1 MQVEL
6 PDGKRLELPDGSTGA
21 AVAQAIGPGLAK
33 AALGT
38 RVNGQLSDLQ
48 TPVPD
53 GATIAI
59 VTKRDAD
66 AIILQRHTL
75 AHVLAQAVREYFV
88 AQGFSANS
96 VRMGIG
102 PVIDNGFYYDFDL
115 PRTLTP
121 DDLEAVEQR
130 MRALIAA
137 DLQLRKYQ
145 LPRDEALRR
154 FVDLEDPY
162 KTELI
167 EDLPQDEPITRSE
180 ERRPGRVGL

>member
-21 AVAQAIGPGLAK
+21 AVAMAIGPGLAK

-38 RVNGQLSDLQ
+38 RVNGHLSDLQ
-48 TPVPD
+48 TTVPD
-53 GATIAI
+53 GARIAI

-66 AIILQRHTL
+66 AITLQRHTL

-88 AQGFSANS
+88 EQGFAANS

-115 PRTLTP
+115 PRTLVP
-121 DDLEAVEQR
+121 EDLEAVETR
-130 MRALIAA
+130 MRAIVAA
-137 DLQLRKYQ
+137 DLPLRKYA
-145 LPRDEALRR
+145 LPRAEALER
-154 FVDLEDPY
+154 FVDL
-162 KTELI
+162 
-167 EDLPQDEPITRSE
+167 
-180 ERRPGRVGL
+180 

>member
-38 RVNGQLSDLQ
+38 RVNGTLSDLQ
-48 TPVPD
+48 TTVPD

-59 VTKRDAD
+59 VTKRDGD
-66 AIILQRHTL
+66 AIALQRHTL
-75 AHVLAQAVREYFV
+75 AHVMAQAVRDYLVE
-88 AQGFSANS
+88 QGFSANS

-102 PVIDNGFYYDFDL
+102 PVIENGFYYDFDL

-121 DDLEAVEQR
+121 DDLEAIEAR
-130 MRALIAA
+130 MRAIVAA
-137 DLQLRKYQ
+137 DLPLRKYE
-145 LPRDEALRR
+145 LPRDAALER
-154 FVDLEDPY
+154 FVRLEDPY

-167 EDLPQDEPITRSE
+167 EDL
-180 ERRPGRVGL
+180 